1 LNTFA
6 NVMKSLRYRYSLHY
20 DLSWRMWTSSF
31 RYLIYIFSRVLGKP
45 NNRIDISMI
54 IAKEFVE
61 KFTSVNSLRTVNLI
75 APKEENPI
83 DVAAN
88 CFERYGFYPI
98 SFVLMRDT
106 DINQSF
112 PDKTKLISHVIPGN
126 SYSFDNESE
135 LYREYRNSEFAFTFK
150 KCGWDSYRN
159 LEIIS
164 QKAFP
169 LYLDVKSIPRFSMTF
184 YPKKQ
189 IQQVTELFLE
199 SPVRLSEDFRQNFFH
214 SALSVLNTQFLA
226 QYLIS
231 CVRSEPRSVLFYD
244 ESLDLFKGDYQSMM
258 ILKSLTKIPN
268 IELTLVQKLDYLFFS
283 GVDKSDLYGRGF
295 GYVGLLEDVEV
306 YRKEDFKITDI
317 ETFDWIVVGSAARNL
332 KFILSLNSRL
342 RDKIILIWG
351 EDRSPTRSELKLLQS
366 KSQHI
371 FVREIHHPFVV
382 P

>member
-1 LNTFA
+1 
-6 NVMKSLRYRYSLHY
+6 
-20 DLSWRMWTSSF
+20 MWSSSF
-31 RYLIYIFSRVLGKP
+31 SYLIYLVLRIVGKP
-45 NNRIDISMI
+45 NNRIDKSMTV
-54 IAKEFVE
+54 AKNFVE
-61 KFTSVNSLRTVNLI
+61 NFPSINALRTVKLI
-75 APKEENPI
+75 TLKEENPI

-106 DINQSF
+106 DIDQGI
-112 PDKTKLISHVIPGN
+112 PEKTKLISNVIPGN
-126 SYSFDNESE
+126 SYSFDYESE
-135 LYREYRNSEFAFTFK
+135 LYNEYRNSEFAFTFK

-159 LEIIS
+159 IEIIS
-164 QKAFP
+164 QRAFP
-169 LYLDVKSIPRFSMTF
+169 LYLDLKRIPRFCMTF
-184 YPKKQ
+184 YPKKH

-214 SALSVLNTQFLA
+214 SAFSFLNTQFLA

-231 CVRSEPRSVLFYD
+231 CVRIEPRSVLFYD

-258 ILKSLTKIPN
+258 VLKSLTKIPN
-268 IELTLVQKLDYLFFS
+268 VELTLVQKLDYLFFS

-295 GYVGLLEDVEV
+295 GYVGLLEDVEL
-306 YRKEDFKITDI
+306 YRKEDLTITDI
-317 ETFDWIVVGSAARNL
+317 ETFEWIVVGSAARNL
-332 KFILSLNSRL
+332 KFISSLSSRL
-342 RDKIILIWG
+342 RNKIILIWG
-351 EDRSPTRSELKLLQS
+351 EDRSPTRNELKLLQS